1 MRVSRSLP
9 KEFDQLGPRQRDLI
23 RIVYVRG
30 GATVRELHE
39 RIPDP
44 PRSICGLRT
53 LLNRM
58 VRKGLLRTRR
68 SGRHSEILYLPE
80 ATDADV
86 RLRAFD
92 RIAKDYFRGSK
103 YRAADALEQLA
114 CSAETQRIDM
124 PRLPISCHS

>member
-9 KEFDQLGPRQRDLI
+9 TELEMLGSRQRELI
-23 RIVYVRG
+23 RVVYARG
-30 GATVRELHE
+30 GATVREIHE

-68 SGRHSEILYLPE
+68 SGRHSELVYLP
-80 ATDADV
+80 AASDSDV

-92 RIAKDYFRGSK
+92 RIAKEYFRGSK
-103 YRAADALEQLA
+103 YRAAEALDKLA
-114 CSAETQRIDM
+114 GSVESQQPEEVRRQAA
-124 PRLPISCHS
+124 